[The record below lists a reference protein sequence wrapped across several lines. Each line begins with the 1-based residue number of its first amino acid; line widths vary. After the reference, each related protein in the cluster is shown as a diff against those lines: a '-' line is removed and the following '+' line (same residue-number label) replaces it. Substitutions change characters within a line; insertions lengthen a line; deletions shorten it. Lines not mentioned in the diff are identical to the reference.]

1 MKENILKYVLQE
13 PAPVLGMGLSA
24 SWDLRDMR
32 YLDKIFDEI
41 RINKA
46 ESKWFEPLILSMND
60 QFMDRRS
67 GRDRRFEANVVSV
80 DKNALTTEGLRL
92 CNQNITGEV
101 NQRFLYMMSGTGNTV
116 KPTMYS
122 EHLENENSRIAIDQ
136 QGWYFARGTT
146 LTQGTKFPTSIP
158 TAVIKEFG
166 SSNVADPNDPDH
178 TLFWR
183 SRITDSSQY
192 INHTQYVDIY
202 MHIHLVD
209 FRSISE

>member
-1 MKENILKYVLQE
+1 MKGVIKIVTQMKKENILKHVLQE

-32 YLDKIFDEI
+32 YLDRIFDEI
-41 RINKA
+41 RINRA

-67 GRDRRFEANVVSV
+67 GIDRRFEANVVSV

-122 EHLENENSRIAIDQ
+122 EHLEGGKLPHCSGPAGMVFRKGNHPYTGDKVSHQ
-136 QGWYFARGTT
+136 
-146 LTQGTKFPTSIP
+146 
-158 TAVIKEFG
+158 
-166 SSNVADPNDPDH
+166 H
-178 TLFWR
+178 
-183 SRITDSSQY
+183 TDSGDKGVWLKQCG
-192 INHTQYVDIY
+192 
-202 MHIHLVD
+202 
-209 FRSISE
+209 